1 MRRKNLFRLQML
13 IAVLIAGLFSHA
25 VWADTTEYADLDRTN
40 RLVLH
45 LESVVEEVKKEEG
58 AKVKIYK
65 IAGMKYQG
73 SDLQYVYTDDW
84 KELTADLSKEVS
96 EEEIL
101 KMRDLAEKKQL
112 TGIEKTSDKDGN
124 VYYPD
129 LPQGVYLVV
138 QTDEVTHFSTF
149 EPFLVYLPCIEENHW
164 KYDVVAEPKIVY
176 QVRSGSRDPSEPDPT
191 LPESPSEPQNPPREE
206 PPKEDTPPKLPQT
219 GQLNWPI
226 PVLLVA
232 GAFLVSAGVIVRLAG
247 RKEDEKEL

>member
-45 LESVVEEVKKEEG
+45 LESVVEEVRKEEG
-58 AKVKIYK
+58 AQVKIYQ
-65 IAGMKYQG
+65 IATMKYQG

-84 KELTADLSKEVS
+84 KELTADLSKETP

-101 KMRDLAEKKQL
+101 KMRDLAESKHL

-124 VYYPD
+124 VYYTD

-138 QTDEVTHFSTF
+138 QTDEVEHFSVF

-164 KYDVVAEPKIVY
+164 KYDVTAEPKIVY
-176 QVRSGSRDPSEPDPT
+176 QVRSGSRDPNEPDPT
-191 LPESPSEPQNPPREE
+191 PSTVPEE
-206 PPKEDTPPKLPQT
+206 PVTPPKKDPPPKLPQT

-232 GAFLVSAGVIVRLAG
+232 GAFLVSAGIIVRLAG

>member
-1 MRRKNLFRLQML
+1 MRRKKFFRIQML
-13 IAVLIAGLFSHA
+13 IVILITGIFTHA
-25 VWADTTEYADLDRTN
+25 VWADTTELADLDRTN

-45 LESVVEEVKKEEG
+45 LESVVEEVQQEED
-58 AKVKIYK
+58 AKVTIYQ
-65 IAGMKYQG
+65 IATMKYQG

-84 KELTADLSKEVS
+84 KELTADLSKETS

-101 KMRDLAEKKQL
+101 KMRDLAQSKNL
-112 TGIEKTSDKDGN
+112 AGIEKASDKDGN
-124 VYYPD
+124 VCYTD

-138 QTDEVTHFSTF
+138 QTNQVEHFSVF

-164 KYDVVAEPKIVY
+164 KYDVTAEPKIVY
-176 QVRSGSRDPSEPDPT
+176 QVRSGRRDPNKPEPTPSPV
-191 LPESPSEPQNPPREE
+191 PEGPVT

-226 PVLLVA
+226 PILFVA
-232 GAFLVSAGVIVRLAG
+232 GAFLVSAGIIVRLAG